1 MIKAI
6 FFDFNGIIIDDER
19 LQMAAYQEVLKKR
32 DIELT
37 EAQYFAALGMDD
49 ETFVRVALERV
60 GRLSDQLVQDVLN
73 DKLVAHR
80 KLIEDELPLFP
91 GVVTFIKAASRE
103 FSLGIVSMASAE
115 EVNYV
120 FERANLGSYFSV
132 VVTADDV
139 HICKPAPA
147 CYTKAFQKL
156 NELRQTRRQLP
167 LISRECLV
175 IEDSPP
181 GIDSGRTAGMCT
193 LGVTNTVSE
202 ELLRAAGA
210 EVVTRSLADWTTD
223 AVRLVF
229 GLEQAAR

>member
-1 MIKAI
+1 
-6 FFDFNGIIIDDER
+6 
-19 LQMAAYQEVLKKR
+19 
-32 DIELT
+32 
-37 EAQYFAALGMDD
+37 MDD
-49 ETFVRVALERV
+49 ETFVRVALERM

-73 DKLVAHR
+73 DKSVAHR

-132 VVTADDV
+132 VVTANDV
-139 HICKPAPA
+139 HVCKPAPA
-147 CYTKAFQKL
+147 CYTTALQKL
-156 NELRQTRRQLP
+156 NELRQKRRQLP
-167 LISRECLV
+167 LVSRECLV

-181 GIDSGRTAGMCT
+181 GIESGRTAGMCT

-229 GLEQAAR
+229 GQEKAAG